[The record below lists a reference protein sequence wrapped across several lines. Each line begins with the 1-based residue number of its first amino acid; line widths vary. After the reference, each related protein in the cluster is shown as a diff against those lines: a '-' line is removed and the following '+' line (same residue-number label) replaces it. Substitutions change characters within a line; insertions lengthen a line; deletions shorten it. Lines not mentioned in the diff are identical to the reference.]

1 MKRQT
6 VSSGTPWEEKN
17 AYSRV
22 VKVGPL
28 VYVSGTTASDETGT
42 IHHPDDP
49 YQQTAY
55 ILRKIETALKSVG
68 AELAHVVRSTVY
80 LTDIN
85 DFEQV
90 AKAHKEC
97 FDAIRPANTLVEVS
111 RLAVPEMRVEIA
123 VDAVIDGTTE
133 GSLNG

>member
-22 VKVGPL
+22 VKVGPF
-28 VYVSGTTASDETGT
+28 VYVSGTTAADETGT
-42 IHHPDDP
+42 IHHPNDA
-49 YQQTAY
+49 YGQTAY
-55 ILRKIETALKSVG
+55 ILKKIEAALQSVE
-68 AELAHVVRSTVY
+68 ATMADVVRTTVY
-80 LTDIN
+80 LVDMGE
-85 DFEQV
+85 FEQV
-90 AKAHKEC
+90 AQAHKEC

-123 VDAVIDGTTE
+123 VDAVIAEGDTDG
-133 GSLNG
+133 